1 MDLTGQVA
9 LVTGAGRGL
18 GRDFAQALAAA
29 GARVGITAR
38 SADELHALVAGLPEG
53 QALALPADVTDP
65 TAAAEVVAAVEQR
78 LGPLTLLVN
87 NAGQFRAFGAIGSV
101 DPTEWWREVEVN
113 LRGPFLYA
121 HAALPRMRARRQ
133 GRIINVA
140 SGAGLQAMP
149 LLSAY
154 NVGKTALIRLS
165 ETLALEVA
173 GDGIVVF
180 ALDPGTVRTPM
191 NAYVHDSPEVARQ
204 APYVQQWF
212 QTLFA
217 EGRDT
222 PIEHSVALVLRLA
235 AGDADELSGA
245 FLSVQ
250 DDLDAL
256 VREQRERPLPERR
269 TLRLQR

>member
-18 GRDFAQALAAA
+18 GRAFAQALAAA

-38 SADELHALVAGLPEG
+38 SADELHTAAATMPDG
-53 QALALPADVTDP
+53 QVLALPADVTDP
-65 TAAAEVVAAVEQR
+65 AAAAQIVASVEQR

-87 NAGQFRAFGAIGSV
+87 NAGQFRAFGAVGAV
-101 DPTEWWREVEVN
+101 DPAEWWREVEVN

-121 HAALPRMRARRQ
+121 HAALPLMRARRQ

-165 ETLALEVA
+165 ETLALEAA
-173 GDGIVVF
+173 GDGITVF
-180 ALDPGTVRTPM
+180 AFDPGTVRTPM
-191 NAYVHDSPEVARQ
+191 NAYVHDSPEVTKQ
-204 APYVQQWF
+204 APHV
-212 QTLFA
+212 
-217 EGRDT
+217 
-222 PIEHSVALVLRLA
+222 
-235 AGDADELSGA
+235 
-245 FLSVQ
+245 
-250 DDLDAL
+250 
-256 VREQRERPLPERR
+256 
-269 TLRLQR
+269 